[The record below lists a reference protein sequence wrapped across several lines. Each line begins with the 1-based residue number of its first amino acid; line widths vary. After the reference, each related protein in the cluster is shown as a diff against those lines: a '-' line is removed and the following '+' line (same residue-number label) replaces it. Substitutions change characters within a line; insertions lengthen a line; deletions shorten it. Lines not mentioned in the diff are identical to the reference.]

1 MNAINNMQLR
11 SIKQI
16 LQCEADQSVVDVIPR
31 GLQSLVLMLWL
42 AAQVNIVDTVVWN
55 SGL

>member
-42 AAQVNIVDTVVWN
+42 AAQVNIVDTVV
-55 SGL
+55 